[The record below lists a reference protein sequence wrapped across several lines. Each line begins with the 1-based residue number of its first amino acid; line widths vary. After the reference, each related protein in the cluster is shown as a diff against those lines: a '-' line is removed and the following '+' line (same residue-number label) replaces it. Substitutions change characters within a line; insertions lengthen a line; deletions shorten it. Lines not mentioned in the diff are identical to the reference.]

1 MKIHWPSLFWRSTV
15 LLVALAVAA
24 LVGVVGFV
32 ATYALKWTSDVPD
45 YRQLDSL
52 TLGSTTRVYAR
63 DLTGL
68 GTLVPSVGG
77 TRVNRTIVKL
87 GDVSPYMLAAIV
99 TNEDR
104 RFFEHYGVDPVGV
117 TRGLLKTVQGQRV
130 EGGSTLTNQ
139 LVKLTLLDNLE
150 GARTPERKVKE
161 WLLSVQLERSF
172 TKEEILQNYINV
184 IYWGD
189 GGPVELFGLHA
200 AARAYFG
207 KTPRQLS
214 LAESAYLTTLVP
226 APGVRYK
233 RYAEYRPVM
242 RSLLDRMVEDG
253 WVTAEQADAAW
264 REKLQPRGWR
274 VRYDAEGNVTSAK
287 LVDVT
292 ETYLRAVTNSR
303 APHFMQQVERELIA
317 RFGRE
322 RVYNSGGLNVYTTLD
337 PQAQSAAERASRDAK
352 IPPGA
357 TLGAV
362 MLDPFTGD
370 VLAMVGQKIVPGKP
384 IPDWNNT
391 AQGRRQVGSSIKP
404 LLYTTALSTGLTQ
417 LHTERDEPTSFPCGT
432 CEGGAYKPQ
441 NFGGKYYYRDMTL
454 RESLDL
460 SLNIPTLKLADRIG
474 LPTFREKLRDLG
486 FQPTRDSGLS
496 LAIGTLETTPLGM
509 AAAYSPFVNGG
520 TWYPPRYITR
530 VTTAGGKVLYD
541 ASQERPQKR
550 RVWSPQVAY
559 LGLDMILGVV
569 NDLEANE
576 GGLATRA
583 RISGWQVGGK
593 TGTTNSVKDLWFVGV
608 TPMYV
613 GAVWVGKQQS
623 GSMGETDFSGVVN
636 PPIWNT
642 MMSGALAGKPP
653 RQFAIPDGIL
663 QDVGPN
669 GQEIAMLDPDYQAAA
684 DTEVDRDDPETPRV
698 PEARAP
704 TADTDTIL
712 IDLDRRNGRV
722 ATEFTPPAD
731 IVRRRVRVA
740 DLPGYAPPANPEP
753 LPEEL
758 PEGQGGTSPARTS
771 AAQPSGTPS
780 SAAQTTP
787 EADAPRDGIPQA
799 PARQAPAAPE
809 SP

>member
-1 MKIHWPSLFWRSTV
+1 MNVVWRVLV
-15 LLVALAVAA
+15 LLVALAVAVA
-24 LVGVVGFV
+24 VGVAGVV
-32 ATYALKWTSDVPD
+32 ATYAVKWTSNVPD

-52 TLGSTTRVYAR
+52 TLGSTTRVFAR
-63 DLTGL
+63 DLTQL

-87 GDVSPYMLAAIV
+87 DDVSPYMLAAIV

-117 TRGLLKTVQGQRV
+117 TRGLLKTLRNERV

-139 LVKLTLLDNLE
+139 LVKLTLLGDLE

-161 WLLSVQLERSF
+161 WLLSVQLERAF
-172 TKEEILQNYINV
+172 TKEEILQNYLNV

-189 GGPVELFGLHA
+189 GGPVELYGLHA
-200 AARAYFG
+200 AARAYLG
-207 KTPRQLS
+207 KAPRDLT
-214 LAESAYLTTLVP
+214 LAESVYLTTLVP
-226 APGVRYK
+226 APGLRYK

-242 RSLLDRMVEDG
+242 KSLLNRMVEDG
-253 WVTAEQADAAW
+253 WVTRAQADAAW

-274 VRYDAEGNVTSAK
+274 VKYDDRGDVVSAK

-337 PQAQSAAERASRDAK
+337 PQAQSSAEKASREAK
-352 IPPGA
+352 VPPGA

-362 MLDPFTGD
+362 LVDPYTGD
-370 VLAMVGQKIVPGKP
+370 VLAMIGQKIEPGRP
-384 IPDWNNT
+384 LPDWNNA
-391 AQGRRQVGSSIKP
+391 AQGQRQVGSSIKP
-404 LLYTTALSTGLTQ
+404 LLYTTALSTGLSE
-417 LHTERDEPTSFPCGT
+417 LHTERDEPTSFPCSS

-454 RESLDL
+454 REALDR

-474 LPTFREKLRDLG
+474 LPTFRGKLRDLDLE
-486 FQPTRDSGLS
+486 PPKDSGLS
-496 LAIGTLETTPLGM
+496 LAIGTLEATPLKM
-509 AAAYSPFVNGG
+509 AAAYAPFVNGG
-520 TWYPPRYITR
+520 TYYPPRYITR
-530 VTTAGGKVLYD
+530 VTTAAGKVLYD

-559 LGLDMILGVV
+559 LGLDMIMGVV
-569 NDLEANE
+569 NDLEANQ

-583 RISGWQVGGK
+583 RIPGWQVGGK

-653 RQFAIPDGIL
+653 RQFAVPEGIM
-663 QDVGPN
+663 QDVGPF
-669 GQEIAMLDPDYQAAA
+669 GKEVAVLDPTYRAAA
-684 DTEVDRDDPETPRV
+684 DTEVEREDTETPR
-698 PEARAP
+698 PRETRGP
-704 TADTDTIL
+704 SEDPDTVEVT
-712 IDLDRRNGRV
+712 LDRRNGRL
-722 ATEFTPPAD
+722 ATEFTPPDA
-731 IVRRRVRVA
+731 IVTRRVRLE

-758 PEGQGGTSPARTS
+758 PETPAGGADTNDKKASARG
-771 AAQPSGTPS
+771 AQ
-780 SAAQTTP
+780 
-787 EADAPRDGIPQA
+787 DGIPQA
-799 PARQAPAAPE
+799 P
-809 SP
+809 